1 MEHRAQTVLYTL
13 LPWGC
18 YVVDTKDRL
27 PFYNQSEGEGVRASW
42 GRNFSCRRGIPAT
55 SHRRRVHAS
64 DVIPVILPQ
73 GTPESLIFCSQ
84 EAANVRPTYYPSISP
99 IFDARTGHLTP
110 KQPAFFG
117 DWERS
122 RNALQEGA
130 WDACI
135 GKREE
140 RGRCCSGMVVESPN
154 NYGTADKIGG
164 EWGRG

>member
-1 MEHRAQTVLYTL
+1 MEHRAQTVVYTL

-27 PFYNQSEGEGVRASW
+27 PFYNQSEREGVRASW
-42 GRNFSCRRGIPAT
+42 GRNSSCRRGIPAT

-73 GTPESLIFCSQ
+73 GTPESLIFRSQ
-84 EAANVRPTYYPSISP
+84 EAANARPTYYPSISP

-117 DWERS
+117 DWDRS
-122 RNALQEGA
+122 RNA
-130 WDACI
+130 I
-135 GKREE
+135 
-140 RGRCCSGMVVESPN
+140 
-154 NYGTADKIGG
+154 
-164 EWGRG
+164 